1 EICKTHLVVL
11 LRTIFYVCGF
21 YKLTI
26 VQKGD
31 IEKEKDAPIYIF
43 APHTS
48 LFDVLAGVA
57 FNAPSSVAKADIID
71 IPLFGNI
78 FKLSDPVL
86 VERDSANSRQ
96 DVFKKVAEAI
106 KYSKIVF
113 FPEGT
118 CSNHRVLL
126 QFKNGAFK
134 FGYPVIPVAIRFN
147 QFGGPDTLSWTWD
160 GPSTLASIWL
170 TLARWRTDIEVTKLP
185 VYYPSEAEKADPDLY
200 ARNVTQVLV
209 KELQVP
215 CLFYSFDDARY
226 LKYKFFRSSACV
238 KFLKLCDKIRQMRQQ
253 STTTESTNGGNNHS
267 TIKPNGDSGATSNG
281 KVKTGKAASQAR
293 PKSHETLFTS
303 FLHQYIDEIEQN
315 LNKYDLNTPLD
326 SKFLVKVLNAENIP
340 GICDSNSVKEFLY
353 SVEKLNE
360 GTRLLHLKMV
370 LCFTDLRVDDLWER
384 MRNCYEAIAVQEKGN
399 ISFETLK
406 TLLWLAL
413 SLEEVDCDEEVKN
426 IKILSFDDLKN
437 MIVNYY
443 DFALREN
450 ANSISQE
457 GLSLAVK

>member
-1 EICKTHLVVL
+1 M
-11 LRTIFYVCGF
+11 IFHSLEVSSF
-21 YKLTI
+21 YLFSSFHD
-26 VQKGD
+26 GSH
-31 IEKEKDAPIYIF
+31 IF
-43 APHTS
+43 P
-48 LFDVLAGVA
+48 
-57 FNAPSSVAKADIID
+57 PSFAD
-71 IPLFGNI
+71 I

-226 LKYKFFRSSACV
+226 LKYK
-238 KFLKLCDKIRQMRQQ
+238 
-253 STTTESTNGGNNHS
+253 
-267 TIKPNGDSGATSNG
+267 
-281 KVKTGKAASQAR
+281 
-293 PKSHETLFTS
+293 
-303 FLHQYIDEIEQN
+303 
-315 LNKYDLNTPLD
+315 
-326 SKFLVKVLNAENIP
+326 
-340 GICDSNSVKEFLY
+340 
-353 SVEKLNE
+353 
-360 GTRLLHLKMV
+360 
-370 LCFTDLRVDDLWER
+370 
-384 MRNCYEAIAVQEKGN
+384 
-399 ISFETLK
+399 
-406 TLLWLAL
+406 
-413 SLEEVDCDEEVKN
+413 
-426 IKILSFDDLKN
+426 
-437 MIVNYY
+437 
-443 DFALREN
+443 
-450 ANSISQE
+450 
-457 GLSLAVK
+457 